1 MGPLAGVLAIIMQ
14 DVGLLGKL
22 YAEGHEA
29 VDKSP
34 SRGLTAMGANSLQN
48 IVWYFYTIFSYV
60 FGIKSLSA

>member
-34 SRGLTAMGANSLQN
+34 SRGLTAMGANSLQKHRLVFLHN
-48 IVWYFYTIFSYV
+48 LFLR